1 MLKSYFGRMIL
12 EKKSDRLFFALA
24 GLFITNA
31 LIAEVISSK
40 LIQIPLQLGS
50 LDLGT
55 YTAVIGILPWPF
67 VFLGTDIINEFYGRK
82 AVRRLSILTACL
94 IGYAFVILFVAMQ
107 FKAAS
112 FSPASDVQ
120 FNAVFGQAG
129 WIIIGSITAFLL
141 SQLLDSFLFW
151 FIRKKTGG
159 KMIWLRSTGSTL
171 LSQLVDS
178 YVVLGIG
185 FWLPGV
191 VSFEE
196 YLVMGLTNYVLK
208 FIIAIGL
215 TPFIYL
221 FHSLVK
227 KYLGAEYTGN
237 ASETVSEESLN
248 RGV

>member
-1 MLKSYFGRMIL
+1 MIL
-12 EKKSDRLFFALA
+12 EKKSERLFFALA

-40 LIQIPLQLGS
+40 LIQIPLQAGS
-50 LDLGT
+50 LDFGT

-94 IGYAFVILFVAMQ
+94 IGYAFLILFAAMQ

-112 FSPASDVQ
+112 FSPANDEQ

-129 WIIIGSITAFLL
+129 WIIVGSITAFLL

-151 FIRKKTGG
+151 FFREKTGG

-171 LSQLVDS
+171 FSQLVDS

-185 FWLPGV
+185 FWLPGI
-191 VSFEE
+191 VSFED

-227 KYLGAEYTGN
+227 KYLGDEHGAN
-237 ASETVSEESLN
+237 SSEGVSEESLN
-248 RGV
+248 QGV